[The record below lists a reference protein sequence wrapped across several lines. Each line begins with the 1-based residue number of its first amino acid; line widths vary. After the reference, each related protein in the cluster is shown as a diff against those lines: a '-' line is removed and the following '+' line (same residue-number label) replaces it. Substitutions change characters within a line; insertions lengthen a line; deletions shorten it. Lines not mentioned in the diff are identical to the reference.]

1 MRPLPSICKTVLENL
16 PHNLVGQDRVRY
28 LADQVNA
35 LLDKDRTA
43 LREHM
48 SILAERMLVLG
59 ASDLDAGG
67 AACNGMIWD
76 RVNGDKMP
84 IQEIGTNSE
93 DETDMLF
100 LNLLTKKQLHVVVQ
114 ADAFV

>member
-67 AACNGMIWD
+67 PACNGMNWY

-84 IQEIGTNSE
+84 IQEMGTSSE
-93 DETDMLF
+93 EETDRLCV
-100 LNLLTKKQLHVVVQ
+100 NLLTQTQL
-114 ADAFV
+114 